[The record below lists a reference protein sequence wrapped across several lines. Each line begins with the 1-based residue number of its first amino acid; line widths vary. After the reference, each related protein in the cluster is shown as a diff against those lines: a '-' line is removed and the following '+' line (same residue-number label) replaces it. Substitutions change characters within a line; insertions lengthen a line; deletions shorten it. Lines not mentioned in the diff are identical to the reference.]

1 MLLDIVLLITGLAL
15 ILAGANYMTDGA
27 TSLAKRMGLSDFIIG
42 LTIVSMMT
50 SAPEL
55 MVSITGALS
64 ASGQMA
70 IGNIVGSNIF
80 NILVIV
86 GLCAI
91 IRPIPVGRGILTG
104 EIPLVLLSSV
114 VLLVMGSSVWLD
126 GAQDMI
132 LTRVDGILLLIFFII
147 FMRYTLNSARK
158 NPETTTEDNSE
169 TAIKIKPL
177 WKALTLL
184 LGGLAALVIGG
195 EMFVG
200 NASSLARELGWS
212 EGLIGLT
219 ILAAGTSLPELAT
232 SAVAAYK
239 GSSGIAL
246 GNVIGS
252 NIFNIFFVLGCTS
265 TITQLPFGTI
275 NIVDLLFL
283 TFTTLVFWA
292 MGWWWG
298 NRRFTRLEGVILV
311 LLYIAYMTYLYANLP
326 A

>member
-1 MLLDIVLLITGLAL
+1 MIIDILILIAGLGL

-27 TSLAKRMGLSDFIIG
+27 SALAKRMGMSDFIIG

-55 MVSITGALS
+55 MVSVTS
-64 ASGQMA
+64 AINGSGQMA

-86 GLCAI
+86 GICAMI
-91 IRPIPVGRGILTG
+91 KPVPVGKGILIG
-104 EIPLVLLSSV
+104 EMPLVMLSSL
-114 VLLVMGSSVWLD
+114 VLLVMGSSPWLD
-126 GAQDMI
+126 GSGMI

-147 FMRYTLNSARK
+147 FMRYTLAKALREK
-158 NPETTTEDNSE
+158 NAGSDEATEKVAE
-169 TAIKIKPL
+169 RPL
-177 WKALTLL
+177 WMALLML
-184 LGGLAALVIGG
+184 AGGLAALIIGG
-195 EMFVG
+195 NLFVDS
-200 NASSLARELGWS
+200 ATSLARTLGWS

-239 GSSGIAL
+239 GSPGICL

-265 TITQLPFGTI
+265 TVLPLPFGSI
-275 NIVDLLFL
+275 SIVDLFV
-283 TFTTLVFWA
+283 LVGSTALFWA

-298 NRRFTRLEGVILV
+298 DRRFTRAEGAVMLTC
-311 LLYIAYMTYLYANLP
+311 YIGYIVYLYANLP